1 MTAIDADMAW
11 QDHAACLGCDP
22 DVFFPE
28 AGEDSAAAKAVC
40 AGCPVREECLEYAIA
55 TGQAYGMW
63 GGVAQTP
70 RRKMIK
76 ARAQTAGL
84 WRLTC
89 VGCGK
94 DGPPA
99 GTLREATEFARLADW
114 AVTRDRSTR
123 RNVARCAGCRLRN
136 RRTA

>member
-1 MTAIDADMAW
+1 MSAVDADMAW

-40 AGCPVREECLEYAIA
+40 AGCRVREECLEWAIA
-55 TGQAYGMW
+55 TGQEYGVW
-63 GGVAQTP
+63 GGMLQTP
-70 RRKMIK
+70 RRKLIK
-76 ARAQTAGL
+76 ARAQAPGL
-84 WRLTC
+84 HRLTC
-89 VGCGK
+89 VGC
-94 DGPPA
+94 DQHSPPA
-99 GTLREATEFARLADW
+99 GTVMEAVEFARLADW